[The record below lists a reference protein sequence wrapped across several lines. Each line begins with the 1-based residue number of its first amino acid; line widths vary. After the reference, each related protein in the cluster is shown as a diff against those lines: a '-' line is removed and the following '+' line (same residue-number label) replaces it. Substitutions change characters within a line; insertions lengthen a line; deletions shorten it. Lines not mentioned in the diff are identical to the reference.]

1 MADGDLREG
10 PLADK
15 EKVRKKGLED
25 RLRERTRLDD
35 LAFVL
40 STRTGRRFIYGL
52 VQNCGVWRDN
62 MSGNNT
68 TFWNIGI
75 AEVGRRL
82 TILIKENY
90 FDLWQLME
98 REEYQKNIPKHD
110 GPKMMENATQP
121 AENELDV
128 A

>member
-1 MADGDLREG
+1 MAEGDLHEG
-10 PLADK
+10 PLADR
-15 EKVRKKGLED
+15 ERVRKKGLED

-40 STRTGRRFIYGL
+40 STRVGRRFVYGL
-52 VQNCGVWRDN
+52 IQNCGVWRDN

-82 TILIKENY
+82 TILIKENF

-98 REEYQKNIPKHD
+98 KEDHQKNIPRED
-110 GPKMMENATQP
+110 GPKMMETVSQAQ
-121 AENELDV
+121 EES
-128 A
+128 